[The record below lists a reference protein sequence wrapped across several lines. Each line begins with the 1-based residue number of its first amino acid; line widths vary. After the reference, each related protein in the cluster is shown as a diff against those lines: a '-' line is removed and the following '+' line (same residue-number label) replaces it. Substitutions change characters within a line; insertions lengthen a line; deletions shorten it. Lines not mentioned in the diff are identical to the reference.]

1 MPDVQF
7 DHPRLAA
14 LYDHMCGWSPDRDF
28 YLEAAGAEPIDIL
41 DLGCGTGLIC
51 DAYAKRGHKVT
62 GADPSKAML
71 EVAQNQPNGAAI
83 EWVLTEAESFSSA
96 KRFDLII
103 MTGHAFQVLLDD
115 DATRRVFR
123 VMADYLKSSGQI
135 IFESRNPALD
145 WPAIWTKANQP
156 STLPGGGT
164 HAWKFIKKS
173 DEFITFE
180 HHYAFSNE
188 TLISRSTLRFPSKTG
203 IEALLK
209 LSGLRVQSVLGDWDG
224 SSFDENTSPE
234 MIFRVSHDQN

>member
-14 LYDHMCGWSPDRDF
+14 LYDHMCGWSADRDF
-28 YLEAAGAEPIDIL
+28 YLGAAGAQPIDVL

-51 DAYAKRGHKVT
+51 DAYAKRGHRVT

-71 EVAQNQPNGAAI
+71 EVARKQPNGADI

-103 MTGHAFQVLLDD
+103 MTGHAFQVFLDD
-115 DATRRVFR
+115 DITRRVFSA
-123 VMADYLKSSGQI
+123 MADHLKPSGQI

-145 WPAIWTKANQP
+145 WPNIWANANQP

-164 HAWKFIKKS
+164 HTWKFIEQS
-173 DEFITFE
+173 GEFITFE
-180 HHYAFSNE
+180 HHYTFSDEN
-188 TLISRSTLRFPSKTG
+188 LISRSTLRFPSKTG
-203 IEALLK
+203 IETLLK
-209 LSGLRVQSVLGDWDG
+209 KSGLRVKSVLGNWDG
-224 SSFDENTSPE
+224 SLFDEKNSPE
-234 MIFRVSHDQN
+234 MIFQVMHDQT